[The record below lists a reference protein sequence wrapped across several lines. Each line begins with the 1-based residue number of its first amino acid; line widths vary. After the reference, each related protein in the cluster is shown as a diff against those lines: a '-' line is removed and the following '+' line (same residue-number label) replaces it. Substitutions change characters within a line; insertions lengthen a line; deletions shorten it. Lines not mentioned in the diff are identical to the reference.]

1 MRVAPLGSL
10 VVLALLA
17 AGCDEPGPTAAT
29 AADLTGRWQL
39 VSLQSTDGSVM
50 PAEAG
55 RFFVEFTE
63 SRLMARA
70 DCNSCT
76 GSFAVAPDRLT
87 ISLLACTRAFCAS
100 PLANP
105 FVEHLQSATT
115 AHISAAGLRLNGPS
129 GQLVF
134 GR

>member
-1 MRVAPLGSL
+1 
-10 VVLALLA
+10 
-17 AGCDEPGPTAAT
+17 
-29 AADLTGRWQL
+29 
-39 VSLQSTDGSVM
+39 M
-50 PAEAG
+50 PAESG

-63 SRLMARA
+63 SRVTARA

-76 GSFAVAPDRLT
+76 GSFSATPDRLT
-87 ISLLACTRAFCAS
+87 ISLLACTRAFCVS

-115 AHISAAGLRLNGPS
+115 ARSRPPVFAFNGPS

-134 GR
+134 VR